1 MATTSLG
8 AKPKVDLA
16 NSRILRAYAE
26 RTPSSARLHQRALG
40 LLSNGVTHA
49 GRYLQPHP
57 IFMSR
62 AAGSRKWDAD
72 GNEYVDYFGGHGAM
86 LLGHGYPAVIDAVTA
101 QVSKGVHFGSSH
113 ELEFEWAEMVR
124 RLIPCAELVRFTS
137 SGTEATMLAL
147 RLARAFTGKRM
158 VARFAGHFH
167 GWQDHLV
174 LATPSQPAPSGIL
187 QSIADHVLIC
197 PPHDAAHLETLFQ
210 SRDDIAAV
218 ILEPTGATFGQIP
231 CSAAFLADL
240 RRLTRQYGVLLIF
253 DEVISGFRC
262 SPGGAQGAHG
272 VTPDLCSLGKILA
285 GGFNGAAVAGRAD
298 VLDLLT
304 FHSTEAGIQPPPVTH
319 QGTYNANPVS
329 AAAGIATLRAIEDGR
344 VHAHANATAAALR
357 HEMNATLQELGV
369 HWCVYGEFSGVHIWP
384 NPTREPVSAGDILAG
399 SVPWPLL
406 KGAAPVEPLHKIRA
420 GFLLHGV
427 DVAPWPGALVSGAHR
442 EDDIDRTVTAFRAV
456 LRMLDEEG
464 DLG

>member
-8 AKPKVDLA
+8 AKPKVGLA
-16 NSRILRAYAE
+16 DSRILRSYAE
-26 RTPSSARLHQRALG
+26 RTPSSAELHQRALS
-40 LLSNGVTHA
+40 LLLNGVTHA
-49 GRYLQPHP
+49 GRYMQPHP
-57 IFMSR
+57 IYINR

-86 LLGHGYPAVIDAVTA
+86 LLGHGYPAVIEAVTG
-101 QVSKGVHFGSSH
+101 QVSRGVHFGSSH

-124 RLIPCAELVRFTS
+124 KLIPCAERVRFTS

-147 RLARAFTGKRM
+147 RLARAFSGKRV

-174 LATPSQPAPSGIL
+174 LATPSQPAPAGIL
-187 QSIADHVLIC
+187 QEVADHVLIC
-197 PPHDAAHLETLFQ
+197 PPHDVAYLETLFQ
-210 SRDDIAAV
+210 NRNDIAAI

-231 CSAAFLADL
+231 CSGAFLSDL
-240 RRLTRQYGVLLIF
+240 RRLTQRYGVLLIF

-262 SPGGAQGAHG
+262 SPGGAQGAYG
-272 VTPDLCSLGKILA
+272 ITPDLCTLGKILA
-285 GGFNGAAVAGRAD
+285 GGFPGAAVAGRAD
-298 VLDLLT
+298 VLDMLT
-304 FHSTEAGIQPPPVTH
+304 FHSSGDGIQPPLVAH

-357 HEMNATLQELGV
+357 HEMNATLKELGV
-369 HWCVYGEFSGVHIWP
+369 PWCVYGEFSGVHIWP
-384 NPTREPVSAGDILAG
+384 NPANESVTADDILG
-399 SVPWPLL
+399 GKVPWQRL
-406 KGAAPVEPLHKIRA
+406 KGAVPIELLHKIRA
-420 GFLLHGV
+420 GFLLHAV
-427 DVAPWPGALVSGAHR
+427 DVAPWPGALVSGAHG
-442 EDDIDRTVTAFRAV
+442 EDDLDRTVTAFRAV
-456 LRMLDEEG
+456 LRMLEEEG